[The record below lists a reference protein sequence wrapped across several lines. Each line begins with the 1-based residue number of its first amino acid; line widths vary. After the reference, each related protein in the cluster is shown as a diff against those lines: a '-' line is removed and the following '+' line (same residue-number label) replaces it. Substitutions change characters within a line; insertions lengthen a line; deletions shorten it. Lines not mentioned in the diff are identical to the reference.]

1 MNPEELTAYLHE
13 KIPLTRAME
22 LRVASANAAE
32 FVVCAPLEANHNHL
46 GTAFGG
52 SLSALATVAGYAFIW
67 HELGEASAH
76 VVIRDSLMN
85 FRRPVR
91 SELRA
96 ICVPPQRE
104 DLESFRLDFARTG
117 KARLKLAVQIGSSS
131 DITAEFLGTYVAL
144 R

>member
-1 MNPEELTAYLHE
+1 MTAAELTQYLHE

-22 LRVASANAAE
+22 LRVTSADPAQ
-32 FVVCAPLEANHNHL
+32 FTVTAPLAANHNHL

-67 HELGEASAH
+67 NQLDDARAH
-76 VVIRDSLMN
+76 VVIRDSVMN

-91 SELRA
+91 DELRA
-96 ICVPPQRE
+96 VCVLPSATE
-104 DLESFRLDFARTG
+104 LDGFRRDFLRTG
-117 KARLKLAVQIGSSS
+117 KARLKMAVHLGSSMEAS
-131 DITAEFLGTYVAL
+131 AEFWGTYVAL